1 MIDQL
6 GTFWQTFLWA
16 GPFVLSTFK
25 LMFPQVYIKIITVLS
40 HYLKEVRIVAEYTTL
55 TSKGQVTVPK
65 EIRDNL
71 KWREGTKLKFYIDGE
86 DLKVKEMTIIDEMED
101 LIIKDLTELNY
112 SGDEL
117 KVKILERK
125 EVLNK
130 ALDRLLEERLKE
142 ETVPLDEAI
151 RSIENEIQS

>member
-1 MIDQL
+1 M
-6 GTFWQTFLWA
+6 
-16 GPFVLSTFK
+16 
-25 LMFPQVYIKIITVLS
+25 
-40 HYLKEVRIVAEYTTL
+40 AEHTTL

-65 EIRDNL
+65 EIRDSL
-71 KWREGTKLKFYIDGE
+71 KWKEGTKLKFYIDGE
-86 DLKVKEMTIIDEMED
+86 DLKVKEVTIIDEIED

-125 EVLNK
+125 EDLNN

-151 RSIENEIQS
+151 RCIENEIQS